1 MEGSTHFQID
11 KKPVDKAQEQSL
23 PNPETMN
30 WEELSAILRRAELS
44 WERMQAAHEV
54 IIMTSKEENWRTAT
68 PEQKQA
74 SDAALAAE
82 YEAFEIYATAA
93 ARRNEAMTKMDS
105 YLHALH
111 KADYEISDLEQFLL
125 EKRQRLE
132 GQMTNPDETI
142 SLETRRA
149 IAELDVR
156 LAQVELEGDAARN
169 RLEVVLDLY
178 HDTLTGKIDEAMAA
192 K

>member
-1 MEGSTHFQID
+1 MEGSRHFQVD
-11 KKPVDKAQEQSL
+11 KKPADKPKEQAL

-54 IIMTSKEENWRTAT
+54 IIMMSKEENWRTAT

-82 YEAFEIYATAA
+82 YEAFEVHATAA
-93 ARRNEAMTKMDS
+93 ARRNEAMTKMDN

-111 KADYEISDLEQFLL
+111 KADYEINDLEQFLL

-156 LAQVELEGDAARN
+156 LAQVEVEGDAARN
-169 RLEVVLDLY
+169 RLGVVLDLY